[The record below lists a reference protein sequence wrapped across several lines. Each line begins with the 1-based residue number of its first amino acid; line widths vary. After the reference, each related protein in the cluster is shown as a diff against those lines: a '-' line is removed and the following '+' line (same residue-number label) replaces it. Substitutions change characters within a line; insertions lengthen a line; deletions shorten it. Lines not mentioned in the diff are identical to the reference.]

1 MCLRLVL
8 FHFICA
14 CLLVFFVFAFVTI
27 CVRAFTLQDWELF
40 RVFDS
45 LILEDEEA
53 NSVET
58 GHLHEG
64 ALGADQ
70 TRDIMTLCCNAVC
83 VLSSFFT
90 HTHTTST
97 YQIRL

>member
-1 MCLRLVL
+1 MAL
-8 FHFICA
+8 I
-14 CLLVFFVFAFVTI
+14 
-27 CVRAFTLQDWELF
+27 LQDWELF

-70 TRDIMTLCCNAVC
+70 TRDIMTRCC
-83 VLSSFFT
+83 
-90 HTHTTST
+90 
-97 YQIRL
+97 I